1 MTRLTS
7 CPSRATLYRRSL
19 AGLEGVHAFLEC
31 LCRYN
36 RSNRPISDRF
46 SGFFFWV
53 PREEDP
59 DGNGEGLASSAF
71 PVSTFRM
78 SSALDLF
85 TTTLGI

>member
-1 MTRLTS
+1 MWGRPQTRRLRPWGFPAVS
-7 CPSRATLYRRSL
+7 PSHPSTLPHHEIRLISVEFTDDSL
-19 AGLEGVHAFLEC
+19 
-31 LCRYN
+31 
-36 RSNRPISDRF
+36 
-46 SGFFFWV
+46 FFWV

-59 DGNGEGLASSAF
+59 DGNGEGLARSAF